1 MCVFGCKGLTGCVLM
16 QRVNWVSSDAEREES
31 MDIDVLQS
39 SPPEDV
45 DMSAAMKRNLSAEF
59 DGQSASKGRRSGAVT
74 PLSGAITP
82 RSTMKRRRSVT
93 GSSCRRSS
101 RRTVHFV
108 DASDSPACE
117 RLPVTPFNKNSR
129 GKSCRIMRN
138 ITRFCNIFFFF
149 FLIIFLFKMFASSI
163 FLHTWVHFHNACLG
177 PLLLPSTRSHA
188 CVVVSQVT

>member
-1 MCVFGCKGLTGCVLM
+1 MFGCKGLTGCLGLGIQTKRKEGLTVYVRL
-16 QRVNWVSSDAEREES
+16 QRVNWVCVWMQRVNCVSSVAEREES
-31 MDIDVLQS
+31 MDVDVLQS

-59 DGQSASKGRRSGAVT
+59 DGQSASKGRRSGAVTPGAVT

-138 ITRFCNIFFFF
+138 ITRFCNIFFF
-149 FLIIFLFKMFASSI
+149 
-163 FLHTWVHFHNACLG
+163 
-177 PLLLPSTRSHA
+177 
-188 CVVVSQVT
+188 